1 MKARGKREARRPWLP
16 KSKIHGVLKGRN
28 NIPALQAFVL
38 FLVCLTRGDVPTNS
52 GLAPVFHIPRL
63 RRCCLRLFL
72 AILFAEDL
80 MADSSRFTI
89 ICPCCE
95 ATLTIDAQ
103 TGALISHE
111 DKTKPLASFDEMVK
125 GLDKQKQMRE
135 QIFAQELSS
144 MKDRDR
150 ILEEKFQ
157 EAMKRAEKDKDKPYR
172 NPLDID

>member
-1 MKARGKREARRPWLP
+1 
-16 KSKIHGVLKGRN
+16 
-28 NIPALQAFVL
+28 
-38 FLVCLTRGDVPTNS
+38 
-52 GLAPVFHIPRL
+52 
-63 RRCCLRLFL
+63 
-72 AILFAEDL
+72 

-95 ATLTIDAQ
+95 AMLTIDAQ
-103 TGALISHE
+103 TGVLMSHE
-111 DKTKPLASFDEMVK
+111 EKAKPLASFDEMVK

-157 EAMKRAEKDKDKPYR
+157 EAMKRAEKDKDKPYI

>member
-1 MKARGKREARRPWLP
+1 VLFFLFAHKLRSGGVILVIQQRFAATREAL
-16 KSKIHGVLKGRN
+16 GG
-28 NIPALQAFVL
+28 
-38 FLVCLTRGDVPTNS
+38 
-52 GLAPVFHIPRL
+52 
-63 RRCCLRLFL
+63 
-72 AILFAEDL
+72 L
-80 MADSSRFTI
+80 MADNSRFTI

-95 ATLTIDAQ
+95 ATLTVDSQ
-103 TGALISHE
+103 TGALISHDE
-111 DKTKPLASFDEMVK
+111 KAKPLASFDEMVK